1 MNKIEFS
8 NNPILLTDVLKKMDS
23 LDIKGFAI
31 PFSIIVSSS
40 NITSTPGQT
49 LVFEN
54 VILSKNAKKMYTNNK
69 ITVNNTII
77 DSLGNKDSRIPDKIK
92 QVLYPDS
99 GQIRNVN
106 IRFITHFKSVNE
118 SKYRKVE

>member
-69 ITVNNTII
+69 ITINNTII
-77 DSLGNKDSRIPDKIK
+77 DSLGSKDSRIPDKIK

-106 IRFITHFKSVNE
+106 IRFITHFKSSNE
-118 SKYRKVE
+118 SKYRRVE